1 MEIDF
6 DKIRS
11 EAVAKVTSQ
20 LEDHGKNALMKVTL
34 AASAKITAEML
45 KAYHEQLN
53 QAVKQDQPP
62 TSP

>member
-20 LEDHGKNALMKVTL
+20 LEDHGKDALMKVTL

-53 QAVKQDQPP
+53 QAAKQDQPP

>member
-6 DKIRS
+6 NKIRS
-11 EAVAKVTSQ
+11 EAVTKVTSQ
-20 LEDHGKNALMKVTL
+20 LEDHGKDALMKVTL

-53 QAVKQDQPP
+53 QAGKQNQPP

>member
-53 QAVKQDQPP
+53 QAGKQNQPP